1 MHVLMLHIVSL
12 KSSFK
17 IYASQPPSSSKFIV
31 IPDRT
36 RGKKYTV
43 LSSLWGKTLRQGQSL
58 NRRDISNTKI
68 RV

>member
-1 MHVLMLHIVSL
+1 MHVLMLHIVSR

-17 IYASQPPSSSKFIV
+17 IYLNLRHHLNLFLSPM
-31 IPDRT
+31 
-36 RGKKYTV
+36 GKKYTV

-68 RV
+68 LV